1 MLTDEEARHTMDF
14 WMGIVQ
20 LLAVGTLLYNALMH
34 ILPEVF
40 GKAHG
45 QEHSHQELGSI
56 QEKGVSKE
64 EHEER
69 PARSIQMMT
78 LIAGLVTAELLTL
91 APHPH

>member
-1 MLTDEEARHTMDF
+1 MLTDEESRHTMDF

-45 QEHSHQELGSI
+45 QEHNHHELGSI
-56 QEKGVSKE
+56 QEKGVSEE

-69 PARSIQMMT
+69 PARSI
-78 LIAGLVTAELLTL
+78 
-91 APHPH
+91 